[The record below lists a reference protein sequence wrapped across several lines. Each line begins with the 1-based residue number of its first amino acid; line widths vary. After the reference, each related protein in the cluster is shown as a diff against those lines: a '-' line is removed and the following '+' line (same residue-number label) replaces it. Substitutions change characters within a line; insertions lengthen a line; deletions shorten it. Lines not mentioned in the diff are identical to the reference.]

1 MKLLSIFLL
10 FFTSHT
16 YSCTGTGEFE
26 KRTDDYIFSKLL
38 SKADA
43 IVVAELVRIYDYPDD
58 YGMSMSKNDGVVFK
72 VTEVIKGEYPDYI
85 DGKLQLST
93 YCMQRRIHPNH
104 KQIGPANWATSYEIG
119 EEYILI
125 TSASNTHDDYNI
137 EHGLNL
143 KKGLFVL
150 AELKGKLTRK

>member
-10 FFTSHT
+10 FFTPYA
-16 YSCTGTGEFE
+16 YSCTGTGELE
-26 KRTDDYIFSKLL
+26 KRSEDYIFSKLL
-38 SKADA
+38 SKADS

-58 YGMSMSKNDGVVFK
+58 YGFSMSKNDGVVFK
-72 VTEVIKGEYPDYI
+72 VTEVIKGNYPAYI
-85 DGKLQLST
+85 DGQLQLST
-93 YCMQRRIHPNH
+93 YCMKRRIHPNR
-104 KQIGPANWATSYEIG
+104 KQVGPAKWETSYEIG

-125 TSASNTHDDYNI
+125 TSSSEINDDFTI

-150 AELKGKLTRK
+150 AELKDKLTKK